1 MDQAFDHPESETCGC
16 LGSRVAR
23 ALVCTPAMGGGG
35 FQWLTPGVGGV
46 NGYYPIV
53 LVVNPVIPR

>member
-23 ALVCTPAMGGGG
+23 ALVCKPAMGGGG

-46 NGYYPIV
+46 NG
-53 LVVNPVIPR
+53 